1 VPKRRKKKKRVGTFV
16 KFVFKPRDHVSLAHA
31 LLGGVVSGSGGGRS
45 SPDALPL
52 YLEEMFTAIFADGDR
67 SGDGLLSTIEL
78 MHLLQRRA
86 QGTVLDGNSHAM
98 FTLQEL
104 CEKQAAHGEIGVKEF
119 SSGLHA
125 AVVGDPNGAVAQW
138 ILKELQ
144 DEAAGWTAHVHDA
157 DDDTH
162 ATYYAHSKRGA
173 KSTVWERPRVLVE
186 MDRCSQT
193 LSVDGAAEAR
203 RAARLEGTACV

>member
-1 VPKRRKKKKRVGTFV
+1 
-16 KFVFKPRDHVSLAHA
+16 
-31 LLGGVVSGSGGGRS
+31 
-45 SPDALPL
+45 
-52 YLEEMFTAIFADGDR
+52 MFAFLFADGD
-67 SGDGLLSTIEL
+67 SNHDGRLSTIEF

-86 QGTVLDGNSHAM
+86 KGTALDGNSHAI
-98 FTLQEL
+98 FTLQQL
-104 CEKQAAHGEIGVKEF
+104 LEKQAAHGEIEVKEF
-119 SSGLHA
+119 TSGLHA

-144 DEAAGWTAHVHDA
+144 DEAAGWTAHVHSA
-157 DDDTH
+157 DDGTH
-162 ATYYAHSKRGA
+162 ATYYSHSKRGA

-203 RAARLEGTACV
+203 RAARVEGTAYV